1 MHNRIIVEIS
11 SQALLLFI
19 DEKLIRKFS
28 ISSSKYGVGNEKDSL
43 KTPLG
48 KHIIC
53 QKMGDDSILNGI
65 LICGKFTGEIA
76 KNIFDAEDDFITTR
90 AICLRGLEPGINL
103 GVNIDSEERGI
114 WIHGTA
120 QEKFIGTPASHGCIR
135 MRNSDVIELF
145 NLVKIEDIVD
155 IVL

>member
-1 MHNRIIVEIS
+1 MAPHSVNTAPLATIEAHLEREDSRV
-11 SQALLLFI
+11 ALPI
-19 DEKLIRKFS
+19 
-28 ISSSKYGVGNEKDSL
+28 
-43 KTPLG
+43 
-48 KHIIC
+48 
-53 QKMGDDSILNGI
+53 DDSILNGI

-145 NLVKIEDIVD
+145 NLVKIGDIVD